1 MFMAA
6 IESVDLESVL
16 KGLEEVMGYFKLTL
30 NTLTL
35 LLLWSVPLEKIHVEY
50 HDSNIYDIVNLSHE

>member
-6 IESVDLESVL
+6 IVSADLECVL
-16 KGLEEVMGYFKLTL
+16 KVLEQVMGYFKITL

-35 LLLWSVPLEKIHVEY
+35 LLLWSVPLEKNHVEY
-50 HDSNIYDIVNLSHE
+50 HDSNIYDIINLSHE

>member
-6 IESVDLESVL
+6 IKSVDLESVL
-16 KGLEEVMGYFKLTL
+16 KVLEEVMGYFKLTL

-35 LLLWSVPLEKIHVEY
+35 LLLWSVPLEKKFT
-50 HDSNIYDIVNLSHE
+50 